1 MCNCLAQ
8 KLAALTASCGNPA
21 ELMDAYRIER
31 DALGEPL
38 RVDGTLVTVAN
49 ALLDMG
55 RAVRLDNL
63 CEVRDGR
70 LDEVAALS
78 ERIGRKIVLADFRS
92 VMPRNDEDIRP
103 YYEAAASDGPR
114 TTLFLVRGV
123 KDHAGKCRHRRPCL
137 GLFSSRRRPQVFA
150 SKCYRAA

>member
-1 MCNCLAQ
+1 
-8 KLAALTASCGNPA
+8 
-21 ELMDAYRIER
+21 MDAYRIER

-63 CEVRDGR
+63 WEGRDGR